1 MPLDF
6 PGQGNYIPIHTKKRN
21 PKRNLK
27 VRTGRPRCF
36 CKEEALDKAM
46 NVFWRQGYEGASLS
60 DLTKAMGINS
70 PSLYACFG
78 SKEGLFKAVL
88 ERYDQR
94 RETFMKEVLAAPTP
108 AAVAEAYLMGVAA
121 FTSDTSG
128 RNPPGCLMV
137 QGGLATGDNVIPETL
152 ARHRAEKEVMLRTR
166 FEQAK
171 KSGDLPKTSD
181 PAALARYL
189 MVMANGICVQ
199 AAAGATLKELRE
211 VAAIALTN
219 WPAMIASG
227 AKKSRTKEP
236 A

>member
-1 MPLDF
+1 M
-6 PGQGNYIPIHTKKRN
+6 T
-21 PKRNLK
+21 
-27 VRTGRPRCF
+27 
-36 CKEEALDKAM
+36 
-46 NVFWRQGYEGASLS
+46 VFWRQGYEGASLA
-60 DLTKAMGINS
+60 DLTKAMGINP

-94 RETFMKEVLAAPTP
+94 RDMFMAEVLAAPTA

-137 QGGLATGDNVIPETL
+137 QGGLSCGEKDIPEML
-152 ARHRAEKEVMLRTR
+152 ARHRAEKEAMLRAR

-171 KSGDLPKTSD
+171 KRGDLSKTSD

-211 VAAIALTN
+211 VAVIALTN
-219 WPAMIASG
+219 WPAMVAAG
-227 AKKSRTKEP
+227 ARKSRAKES

>member
-1 MPLDF
+1 M
-6 PGQGNYIPIHTKKRN
+6 
-21 PKRNLK
+21 
-27 VRTGRPRCF
+27 RTGRPRCF
-36 CKEEALDKAM
+36 CKDEALDKAM
-46 NVFWRQGYEGASLS
+46 PVFWRKGYEGASIS
-60 DLTKAMGINS
+60 DLTKAMGINP

-78 SKEGLFKAVL
+78 SKEGLFRSVL

-94 RETFMKEVLAAPTP
+94 REMFMSEVLAAPTA

-137 QGGLATGDNVIPETL
+137 QGGLSCGEKDIPDML
-152 ARHRAEKEVMLRTR
+152 ARHRAEKEAMLRTR

-171 KSGDLPKTSD
+171 KSGELSKASD

-211 VAAIALTN
+211 VAAMALAS
-219 WPAMIASG
+219 WPASAAAMP
-227 AKKSRTKEP
+227 KKSRTKEP

>member
-1 MPLDF
+1 M
-6 PGQGNYIPIHTKKRN
+6 
-21 PKRNLK
+21 
-27 VRTGRPRCF
+27 RTGRPRCF

-46 NVFWRQGYEGASLS
+46 IVFWRQGYQGASLS
-60 DLTKAMGINS
+60 DLTKAMGINP

-94 RETFMKEVLAAPTP
+94 REIFMGQVLAAPT
-108 AAVAEAYLMGVAA
+108 AAEVAEAYLMGVAA
-121 FTSDTSG
+121 FVSDTGG

-137 QGGLATGDNVIPETL
+137 QGGLSGSDNDIPEML
-152 ARHRAEKEVMLRTR
+152 ARHRAEKEGMLRTR
-166 FEQAK
+166 FERAR
-171 KSGDLPKTSD
+171 KSGDLPKASD

-189 MVMANGICVQ
+189 MVMANGLCVQ
-199 AAAGATLKELRE
+199 ASAGASEKELKE

-219 WPAMIASG
+219 WPAMVMSG
-227 AKKSRTKEP
+227 AKKSRAKEP

>member
-1 MPLDF
+1 M
-6 PGQGNYIPIHTKKRN
+6 
-21 PKRNLK
+21 
-27 VRTGRPRCF
+27 RTGRPRCF

-46 NVFWRQGYEGASLS
+46 TVFWRKGYEGASLS
-60 DLTKAMGINS
+60 DLTKAMGINP

-78 SKEGLFKAVL
+78 SKEGLFRAVL

-94 RETFMKEVLAAPTP
+94 REMFMSEVLAAPSA

-121 FTSDTSG
+121 FVADTSG

-137 QGGLATGDNVIPETL
+137 QGGLSCGDKDIPEML
-152 ARHRAEKEVMLRTR
+152 ARHRAEKEAMLRAR

-171 KSGDLPKTSD
+171 KSGDLSKASD

-199 AAAGATLKELRE
+199 AAAGATLKDLRE
-211 VAAIALTN
+211 VAVMALAN
-219 WPAMIASG
+219 WPGTVTAAP
-227 AKKSRTKEP
+227 KKSRAKEP

>member
-1 MPLDF
+1 
-6 PGQGNYIPIHTKKRN
+6 
-21 PKRNLK
+21 

-36 CKEEALDKAM
+36 CKDEALDKAM
-46 NVFWRQGYEGASLS
+46 TVFWRQGYEGASLS
-60 DLTKAMGINS
+60 DLTKAMGINP

-94 RETFMKEVLAAPTP
+94 REIFMGQVLAAPT
-108 AAVAEAYLMGVAA
+108 AAEVAEAYLMGVAA
-121 FTSDTSG
+121 FVSDTGG

-137 QGGLATGDNVIPETL
+137 QGGLSGSDKDIPEML
-152 ARHRAEKEVMLRTR
+152 ARHRAEKEAMLRSR
-166 FEQAK
+166 FEQAR
-171 KSGDLPKTSD
+171 KSGDLPKPSD

-189 MVMANGICVQ
+189 MVMANGLCVQ
-199 AAAGATLKELRE
+199 ASAGASAKELKE

-219 WPAMIASG
+219 WPAMVSAG
-227 AKKSRTKEP
+227 QPKKSRAKEP

>member
-1 MPLDF
+1 M
-6 PGQGNYIPIHTKKRN
+6 
-21 PKRNLK
+21 
-27 VRTGRPRCF
+27 RTGRPRCF

-46 NVFWRQGYEGASLS
+46 TVFWRQGYEGASIS

-78 SKEGLFKAVL
+78 SKEGLFRSVL

-94 RETFMKEVLAAPTP
+94 REMFMTEVLAAPTA
-108 AAVAEAYLMGVAA
+108 AAVAEAYLMGVVA

-137 QGGLATGDNVIPETL
+137 QGGLSCGEKDIPEML
-152 ARHRAEKEVMLRTR
+152 ARHRAEKEAMLRTR

-171 KSGDLPKTSD
+171 KSGDLSKSSD

-199 AAAGATLKELRE
+199 AAAGATLKDLRE
-211 VAAIALTN
+211 VAAMALTN
-219 WPAMIASG
+219 WPASVA
-227 AKKSRTKEP
+227 AAPKKSRAKEP